1 MKQYTLLYYA
11 PFPTFRLTNKLYFIR
26 KCCPNVTLRSHQEKH
41 VLFETMV
48 LTRMY
53 EKFKETIQK
62 LYVLMKFV
70 ISKTLSGV
78 VSSLI
83 NMKFPYRVCVVV
95 QMNCFH
101 AELDQ

>member
-1 MKQYTLLYYA
+1 M
-11 PFPTFRLTNKLYFIR
+11 
-26 KCCPNVTLRSHQEKH
+26 RSHQEKH

-48 LTRMY
+48 RTRMY

-62 LYVLMKFV
+62 VDVLMKFV
-70 ISKTLSGV
+70 IPKTLSGV

-83 NMKFPYRVCVVV
+83 NMKFSNRVCVVV
-95 QMNCFH
+95 KMNCFH

>member
-1 MKQYTLLYYA
+1 M
-11 PFPTFRLTNKLYFIR
+11 
-26 KCCPNVTLRSHQEKH
+26 RSHQEKH

-53 EKFKETIQK
+53 EKLKETIQK
-62 LYVLMKFV
+62 VDVLMKFV
-70 ISKTLSGV
+70 IPETLSEV

-83 NMKFPYRVCVVV
+83 NMKFPYRVCIVV

-101 AELDQ
+101 AELDIKISVLMLLSVWIKPLQILN

>member
-1 MKQYTLLYYA
+1 M
-11 PFPTFRLTNKLYFIR
+11 
-26 KCCPNVTLRSHQEKH
+26 RSHQEKH
-41 VLFETMV
+41 GLFETMV

-53 EKFKETIQK
+53 EKLKETIQK
-62 LYVLMKFV
+62 VDVLMKFV
-70 ISKTLSGV
+70 IPETLSEV

-83 NMKFPYRVCVVV
+83 NMKFPYRVCIVV

>member
-1 MKQYTLLYYA
+1 M
-11 PFPTFRLTNKLYFIR
+11 
-26 KCCPNVTLRSHQEKH
+26 RSHQEKH

-48 LTRMY
+48 VTRMY
-53 EKFKETIQK
+53 EKLKETIQK
-62 LYVLMKFV
+62 VDVLMKFV
-70 ISKTLSGV
+70 IPETLSEV

-83 NMKFPYRVCVVV
+83 NMKFPYRVCIVV

>member
-1 MKQYTLLYYA
+1 M
-11 PFPTFRLTNKLYFIR
+11 
-26 KCCPNVTLRSHQEKH
+26 RSHQKKH

-53 EKFKETIQK
+53 EKLKETIQK
-62 LYVLMKFV
+62 VDVLMKFV
-70 ISKTLSGV
+70 IPETLSEV

-83 NMKFPYRVCVVV
+83 NMKFPYRVCIVV

>member
-1 MKQYTLLYYA
+1 M
-11 PFPTFRLTNKLYFIR
+11 
-26 KCCPNVTLRSHQEKH
+26 RSHQEKH

-53 EKFKETIQK
+53 EKLKETIQK
-62 LYVLMKFV
+62 VDVLMKFV
-70 ISKTLSGV
+70 IPETLSEL

-83 NMKFPYRVCVVV
+83 NMKFPYRVCIVV

>member
-1 MKQYTLLYYA
+1 M
-11 PFPTFRLTNKLYFIR
+11 
-26 KCCPNVTLRSHQEKH
+26 RSHQEKH
-41 VLFETMV
+41 VLFEIMV

-53 EKFKETIQK
+53 EKLKETIQK
-62 LYVLMKFV
+62 VDVLMKFV
-70 ISKTLSGV
+70 IPETLSEV

-83 NMKFPYRVCVVV
+83 NMKFPYRVCIVV

>member
-1 MKQYTLLYYA
+1 M
-11 PFPTFRLTNKLYFIR
+11 
-26 KCCPNVTLRSHQEKH
+26 RSHQEKH

-48 LTRMY
+48 VTRMY
-53 EKFKETIQK
+53 EKLKETIQK
-62 LYVLMKFV
+62 VDVLMKFV
-70 ISKTLSGV
+70 IPETLSEL

-83 NMKFPYRVCVVV
+83 NMKFPYRVCIVV

>member
-1 MKQYTLLYYA
+1 MYYA
-11 PFPTFRLTNKLYFIR
+11 PFLTFRLANKLYFIR
-26 KCCPNVTLRSHQEKH
+26 KCYPNVTMRSHQEKH
-41 VLFETMV
+41 GLFETMV

-53 EKFKETIQK
+53 EKLKETIQK
-62 LYVLMKFV
+62 VDVLMKFV
-70 ISKTLSGV
+70 IPETLSEV

-83 NMKFPYRVCVVV
+83 NMKFPYRVCIVV

>member
-1 MKQYTLLYYA
+1 M
-11 PFPTFRLTNKLYFIR
+11 
-26 KCCPNVTLRSHQEKH
+26 RSHQEKH

-62 LYVLMKFV
+62 VDVLMKFV
-70 ISKTLSGV
+70 IPETLSEV

-83 NMKFPYRVCVVV
+83 NMKFPYRVCIVV

>member
-1 MKQYTLLYYA
+1 M
-11 PFPTFRLTNKLYFIR
+11 
-26 KCCPNVTLRSHQEKH
+26 RSHQEKH

-62 LYVLMKFV
+62 VDVLMKFV
-70 ISKTLSGV
+70 IPETLSGV

-83 NMKFPYRVCVVV
+83 NMKFPYR
-95 QMNCFH
+95 
-101 AELDQ
+101 A

>member
-1 MKQYTLLYYA
+1 M
-11 PFPTFRLTNKLYFIR
+11 
-26 KCCPNVTLRSHQEKH
+26 RSHQEKH

-53 EKFKETIQK
+53 EKLKETIQK
-62 LYVLMKFV
+62 VDVLMKFV
-70 ISKTLSGV
+70 IPETLSEV

-83 NMKFPYRVCVVV
+83 NMKFPYRVCIVV

>member
-1 MKQYTLLYYA
+1 M
-11 PFPTFRLTNKLYFIR
+11 
-26 KCCPNVTLRSHQEKH
+26 RSHQEKH

-48 LTRMY
+48 LTHMY
-53 EKFKETIQK
+53 EKLKETIQK
-62 LYVLMKFV
+62 VDVLMKFV
-70 ISKTLSGV
+70 IPETLSEV

-83 NMKFPYRVCVVV
+83 NMKFPYRVCIVV

>member
-1 MKQYTLLYYA
+1 M
-11 PFPTFRLTNKLYFIR
+11 
-26 KCCPNVTLRSHQEKH
+26 RSHQVKH

-48 LTRMY
+48 VTRMY
-53 EKFKETIQK
+53 EKLKETIQK
-62 LYVLMKFV
+62 VDVLMKFV
-70 ISKTLSGV
+70 IPETLSEV

-83 NMKFPYRVCVVV
+83 NMKFPYRVCIVV

>member
-1 MKQYTLLYYA
+1 M
-11 PFPTFRLTNKLYFIR
+11 
-26 KCCPNVTLRSHQEKH
+26 RSHQEKH

-62 LYVLMKFV
+62 VDVLIKFV
-70 ISKTLSGV
+70 IPKTLSWV

-83 NMKFPYRVCVVV
+83 NMKFSYRVCVVV
-95 QMNCFH
+95 
-101 AELDQ
+101 